1 MISWLVGP
9 PQVGSST
16 DFAFVTGIIPTKLA
30 IAINAT
36 TSFTFNKIQS
46 KELFN
51 QLIAKFACLYG
62 NYSMTKGIDMPIS
75 TKESEPNWAW
85 AEYYWEKL
93 NEMMLCMP

>member
-9 PQVGSST
+9 LQVGSST

-62 NYSMTKGIDMPIS
+62 NYSMTKGIDMLIS
-75 TKESEPNWAW
+75 TKESEPNWAL

-93 NEMMLCMP
+93 NEMVLCMH